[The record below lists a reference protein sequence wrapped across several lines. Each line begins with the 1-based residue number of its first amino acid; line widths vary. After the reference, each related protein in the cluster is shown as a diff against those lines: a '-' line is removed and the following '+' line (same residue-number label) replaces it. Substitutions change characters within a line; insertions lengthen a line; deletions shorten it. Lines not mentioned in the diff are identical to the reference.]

1 MRPFTTVQTVIV
13 NVTLNL
19 SYRERRYMTARRRLT
34 MATAVGAILIAGVV
48 GYAHSNQ
55 DNHGFGFSQPTVLWT
70 PPLIPQG
77 ADTEIDCYIINVSK
91 KPRFVVIDALDR
103 DGNKVV
109 DSWSGIVE
117 PGHEEVNK
125 ANANVNPRSCRFIVE
140 GTANQFRASGLV
152 VLHGVGSISAL
163 PAE

>member
-1 MRPFTTVQTVIV
+1 MIA
-13 NVTLNL
+13 
-19 SYRERRYMTARRRLT
+19 RRKLAMTA
-34 MATAVGAILIAGVV
+34 AVGAILIAGAV
-48 GYAHSNQ
+48 GYANSNQ
-55 DNHGFGFSQPTVLWT
+55 DSHEFEFSQPTVLWT

-77 ADTEIDCYIINVSK
+77 SNTEIDCYIINVSK

-109 DSWSGIVE
+109 ETWSGIVE

-140 GTANQFRASGLV
+140 GNAKQFRASGLV
-152 VLHGVGSISAL
+152 VLQGVGSISAL

>member
-1 MRPFTTVQTVIV
+1 
-13 NVTLNL
+13 
-19 SYRERRYMTARRRLT
+19 MTASRKFI
-34 MATAVGAILIAGVV
+34 MAAALGATLIAGAA

-55 DNHGFGFSQPTVLWT
+55 DNHGFGFGQPTVLWT

-77 ADTEIDCYIINVSK
+77 ANTEIDCYIINVSR

-109 DSWSGIVE
+109 ESWSGIVE

-125 ANANVNPRSCRFIVE
+125 ANANVNPRSCRFFVE
-140 GTANQFRASGLV
+140 GNANHFRASGLV
-152 VLHGVGSISAL
+152 VLQGVGSISAL

>member
-1 MRPFTTVQTVIV
+1 
-13 NVTLNL
+13 
-19 SYRERRYMTARRRLT
+19 